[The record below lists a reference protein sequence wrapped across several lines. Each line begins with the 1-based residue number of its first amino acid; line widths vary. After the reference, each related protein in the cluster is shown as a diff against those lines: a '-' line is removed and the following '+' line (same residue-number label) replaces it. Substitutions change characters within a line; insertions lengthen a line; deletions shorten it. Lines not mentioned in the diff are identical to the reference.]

1 MDPGRR
7 VLIKFA
13 THPPKTYP
21 ELRAFIEKERPDWL
35 QALMPRR
42 INAPSEYWPQK
53 VLALA
58 TIQAALSNQVMQDAG
73 LKPDA
78 TFVMVECQTG
88 HLLQFDVPTFYVSK
102 ELLAASART
111 DLQDNTFLDA
121 VPFPFP
127 ASVFMFPKG
136 TIRHPSEGE
145 CPYIVVSRV
154 AKGQVFPLPLKDV
167 TFTTTAAD
175 NSIVVSTYL
184 PDECRSYHKSI
195 NGGYTRHAAIRPKKP
210 TPSAGRFPFS
220 VLAVAIS

>member
-1 MDPGRR
+1 
-7 VLIKFA
+7 
-13 THPPKTYP
+13 
-21 ELRAFIEKERPDWL
+21 
-35 QALMPRR
+35 
-42 INAPSEYWPQK
+42 
-53 VLALA
+53 
-58 TIQAALSNQVMQDAG
+58 
-73 LKPDA
+73 
-78 TFVMVECQTG
+78 
-88 HLLQFDVPTFYVSK
+88 
-102 ELLAASART
+102 
-111 DLQDNTFLDA
+111 LDA

>member
-1 MDPGRR
+1 MWSR
-7 VLIKFA
+7 VPRYSHLIWSQNSDVFGLSDLCSRA
-13 THPPKTYP
+13 TTPKTYP

-35 QALMPRR
+35 QALVPRR

-111 DLQDNTFLDA
+111 DLLDNTFLDA
-121 VPFPFP
+121 VTFPFP

-154 AKGQVFPLPLKDV
+154 AKGQVF
-167 TFTTTAAD
+167 
-175 NSIVVSTYL
+175 STSTQGRDLYNYR
-184 PDECRSYHKSI
+184 CR
-195 NGGYTRHAAIRPKKP
+195 
-210 TPSAGRFPFS
+210 
-220 VLAVAIS
+220 